1 MKILLFFSTT
11 LFILLDFSLEKPE
24 NVANWSSEEITIQEA
39 KAFYL
44 AYQQQSKTTQN
55 KPGKYIFWDD
65 FKKFKDKNGADYI
78 AVPFVDMSGYGVE
91 IADSRRK
98 NTNVEDTFTA
108 DIRTDLIF
116 KKEGGKVVGFITH
129 FIKDHGNY
137 STYITKDF
145 YGYGTLFDLNE
156 KTLEVALFEK
166 GKITYSILKS
176 KPKPT
181 VESVSLC
188 LTYYTTG
195 RTNSF
200 IECNELNSVKEYEG
214 FMDALLEP
222 FSKQTIGG
230 TSLESFVD
238 YLTPDSL
245 KAQGKRVQFVP
256 EN

>member
-11 LFILLDFSLEKPE
+11 LFALLNFCHDKPE
-24 NVANWSSEEITIQEA
+24 NVVNWSNEEITIQEA

-44 AYQQQSKTTQN
+44 AYQQQTKTAQN
-55 KPGKYIFWDD
+55 KPDKYIFWDD
-65 FKKFKDKNGADYI
+65 FKEFKDRNGADYI

-129 FIKDHGNY
+129 FIKDHENY

-145 YGYGTLFDLNE
+145 YGYGILFDLNE

-166 GKITYSILKS
+166 GKITYSLLKS
-176 KPKPT
+176 KPKPA

-188 LTYYTTG
+188 LKYYTTG

-200 IECNELNSVKEYEG
+200 TDCNELSFVEEYEG
-214 FMDALLEP
+214 FIDALLEP

-230 TSLESFVD
+230 SSLESFVD

-245 KAQGKRVQFVP
+245 KAQRKRVQIVP
-256 EN
+256 DN